1 MKLVSVIIPYFRKK
15 KFIVK
20 AINSILNQKY
30 ANKEIIIIYDDND
43 KSDLEYLKRKFSKNK
58 IIKFLINKKNIGAG
72 QSRNRGIKHA
82 KGKYISFLD
91 SDDFWEKNKLDLQIK
106 FMKKNNYS
114 VSHTSYNIVDI
125 NNNVLGFRKA
135 KNFVS
140 YKQILTSCDIGL
152 STVVLEKKILKK
164 IKFPSLKT
172 KEDFVMW
179 LKLLKKDIPIGG
191 LNKRLSSWKIT
202 KNSLS
207 SSTIQ
212 KLIDGFTVYN
222 KYLNYSLIISLYY
235 LLCLSLNYCVKKIKC

>member
-91 SDDFWEKNKLDLQIK
+91 SDDFWKKNKLDLQIK

>member
-1 MKLVSVIIPYFRKK
+1 MNLVSVIIPYFRKK

-91 SDDFWEKNKLDLQIK
+91 SDDFWKKNKLDLQIK

>member
-152 STVVLEKKILKK
+152 STVVLEKKNLKK